1 MASRRMLRAQ
11 SGEAR
16 AVGPANCATKQGPE
30 AKSRF
35 ERFCFRWLSALLLLA
50 TQAQAGAWTEPKG
63 HWQIIS
69 SFDVARASEGFGGT
83 GIADAPIRYD
93 KLYSK
98 LLIEYGWS
106 DRLTLIAAPEVVVA
120 NYSWAGGAPAHDRDV
135 SFEAG
140 ARYRL
145 SDRFGILSLQASY
158 KSAGPSDL
166 DNSIGRDSARIVELR
181 VLYGRNFTLLGRDG
195 FADLELA
202 QRFVGGPRPSE
213 TVLDA
218 TAGWRLAPRTLA
230 MVQSFN
236 TVSGGDAKPPYT
248 YFRTHK
254 IETSLVRSWG
264 TRWSLQLGAYMS
276 PAGQNSL
283 VEQGVEVAIWTKL

>member
-1 MASRRMLRAQ
+1 MASRPMLRAQ
-11 SGEAR
+11 PGGAR
-16 AVGPANCATKQGPE
+16 AVRPASCA
-30 AKSRF
+30 A
-35 ERFCFRWLSALLLLA
+35 RWLFALLLFA
-50 TQAQAGAWTEPKG
+50 TGAKAGAWTEPKG

-69 SFDVARASEGFGGT
+69 SLDIARATQGFGATGT
-83 GIADAPIRYD
+83 ADAPLRYD

-106 DRLTLIAAPEVVVA
+106 DRLTLIAAPEMVVA
-120 NYSWAGGAPAHDRDV
+120 NYAWNGGVPARDRDF

-140 ARYRL
+140 ARYRV
-145 SDRFGILSLQASY
+145 SERDGILSLQATY

-166 DNSIGRDSARIVELR
+166 DNSIGRDSAQIVELR
-181 VLYGRNFTLLGRDG
+181 VLYGHNFTLFGRDG

-202 QRFVGGPRPSE
+202 QRLVGGPRPSE
-213 TVLDA
+213 TVLDG
-218 TAGWRLAPRTLA
+218 TAGLRLGARTLA

-236 TVSGGDAKPPYT
+236 TVSGGDARPPYT

-254 IETSLVRSWG
+254 LETSLVRSWG

-283 VEQGVEVAIWTKL
+283 VEQGVELAIWTKL